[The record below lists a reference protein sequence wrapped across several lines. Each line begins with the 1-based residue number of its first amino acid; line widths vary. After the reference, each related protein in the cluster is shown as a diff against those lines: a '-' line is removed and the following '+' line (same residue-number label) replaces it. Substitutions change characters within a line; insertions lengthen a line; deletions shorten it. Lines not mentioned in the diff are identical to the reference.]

1 MKKTLIF
8 VAIMLSAL
16 FVLTACGNSND
27 ARLEGRWI
35 MRATGIHVPQGY
47 EFQRGGQ
54 GVWFH
59 ATVTGNNETPITWS
73 SSGDRLEITIVGHSA
88 PTIYYY
94 EFSDETTLFIR
105 EIDWPEGARSTL
117 IRVD

>member
-1 MKKTLIF
+1 MKKALSFVVTILSVIF
-8 VAIMLSAL
+8 ILA
-16 FVLTACGNSND
+16 ACGNSND

-35 MRATGIHVPQGY
+35 MHGAGLHVPQGY

-59 ATVTGNNETPITWS
+59 ANVTGNNETPITWS

-94 EFSDETTLFIR
+94 EFSDDTTLFIR
-105 EIDWPEGARSTL
+105 EINWSEGTRSTL